1 MSTQTAPN
9 ISRDEA
15 QALTDAV
22 PHWHHAMEVI
32 SGVRSRGAYDPEPMM
47 LQMQLPRRLDGL
59 TALDIGCNDGYFT
72 FELERRG
79 AQVTSVD
86 HSPPTPGF
94 ALAHRLRG
102 SHAEHFQDNVYNMT
116 AAQYG
121 QYDIVFLLGVIYH
134 LRHPL
139 LAIDICST
147 LVKPGGLLVLETH
160 ATDNSVI
167 KDDGNFYGM
176 GDTSLQMM
184 QFLPYRELC
193 NDESNWWT
201 QSLSCLASM
210 IESALFDVKTAVLW
224 NPMRALVVAEK
235 AEERENEFYSP
246 TGFHRDSASY
256 FPPATLAAPSNVPGN
271 RSPAR
276 HGMRRA

>member
-1 MSTQTAPN
+1 VSTQTAPS
-9 ISRDEA
+9 ISRDDA
-15 QALTDAV
+15 QTRADAV
-22 PHWHHAMEVI
+22 PHWHHAFEI
-32 SGVRSRGAYDPEPMM
+32 IPGVNSKGTYDPEPMM
-47 LQMQLPRRLDGL
+47 LQMELPRRLDGL

-86 HSPPTPGF
+86 YCPPTAGY
-94 ALAHRLRG
+94 ALAHELRG
-102 SHAEHFQDNVYNMT
+102 SSAEHFQDTVYNMT
-116 AAQYG
+116 AARYG

-147 LVKPGGLLVLETH
+147 LVKPGGTLVLETH
-160 ATDNSVI
+160 AADNSVMMN
-167 KDDGNFYGM
+167 GGFYTM
-176 GDTSLQMM
+176 GDPALQMM
-184 QFLPYRELC
+184 QFLPYRELA

-210 IESALFDVKTAVLW
+210 TETALFTVKTAVLW
-224 NPMRALVVAEK
+224 NPTRALVVAEK
-235 AEERENEFYSP
+235 TPDREREFYFDS
-246 TGFHRDSASY
+246 TFHGDSAAY
-256 FPPATLAAPSNVPGN
+256 FPPGVLDGVGDVPGD
-271 RSPAR
+271 RSPER

>member
-1 MSTQTAPN
+1 VSTQIAPD

-15 QALTDAV
+15 QTLVDAV
-22 PHWHHAMEVI
+22 PHWHHAFEI
-32 SGVRSRGAYDPEPMM
+32 TPGVRSKGTYDPESMM
-47 LQMQLPRRLDGL
+47 LQMELPRRLDGL

-79 AQVTSVD
+79 AEVTSVD
-86 HSPPTPGF
+86 YSPPTAGYT
-94 ALAHRLRG
+94 LAHQLRG
-102 SHAEHFQDNVYNMT
+102 SRVEHFQDNVYNMT
-116 AAQYG
+116 ASRYG

-147 LVKPGGLLVLETH
+147 LVKPGGTLVLETH
-160 ATDNSVI
+160 ATDHSVI
-167 KDDGNFYGM
+167 KNGGFYEL
-176 GDTSLQMM
+176 GDPDLQMM
-184 QFLPYRELC
+184 QFLPYRELA

-210 IESALFDVKTAVLW
+210 TASALFEIKTAVLW
-224 NPMRALVVAEK
+224 NPTRALVVAEK
-235 AEERENEFYSP
+235 AEQRESEFYGSA
-246 TGFHRDSASY
+246 GFHADTAVY
-256 FPPATLAAPSNVPGN
+256 FPPGALDAPSVDVPGD
-271 RSPAR
+271 RSPER